1 MQWWLT
7 VFFLLGNSWVS
18 GDQMDGWGSR
28 AYPTEDVCEA
38 RKRFAELQ
46 TARHP
51 LELEA
56 RWICNAGAPAAKPPP
71 EMLEADWEN
80 DPWPPE
86 AHWSDPP
93 KPAGLEVFTTEQLR
107 WVAPD
112 AVGLRYTG
120 PLTPP
125 LAKDLR
131 KLLLSEPQRF
141 NHVVLE
147 LDSSGGE
154 LSYVKELVTVLQD
167 VRGRMELTTR
177 VMEGAICASGCI
189 PLFMQ
194 GEKRKASGASLWVF
208 HGARSAFTNIPDT
221 AATGDYL
228 AMLSASGMDPA
239 FRAILETD
247 NRVYRPGSLILS
259 GYELFHF
266 YKAGIITELLPAWRD
281 ERPALAPAPVPR

>member
-18 GDQMDGWGSR
+18 GDHIDGWGSR
-28 AYPTEDVCEA
+28 VYPTENLCEE

-46 TARHP
+46 TARYP
-51 LELEA
+51 LEHEA
-56 RWICNAGAPAAKPPP
+56 RWICNAGAPAEKPPP
-71 EMLEADWEN
+71 AMLEAGWEN
-80 DPWPPE
+80 DPWPFE
-86 AHWSDPP
+86 AQWPDPQ
-93 KPAGLEVFTTEQLR
+93 KPAGLEVFTRDQLR
-107 WVAPD
+107 WMAPD

-120 PLTPP
+120 PLAPP
-125 LAKDLR
+125 LSKELR

-141 NHVVLE
+141 NHAVLE
-147 LDSSGGE
+147 LDSNGGE
-154 LSYVKELVTVLQD
+154 LSYVRELVAVLQE

-177 VMEGAICASGCI
+177 VMEGALCASGCV

-208 HGARSAFTNIPDT
+208 HGARSAFTNIPDP

-228 AMLSASGMDPA
+228 AMLSASGMAPA
-239 FRAILETD
+239 FRAVLEAD
-247 NRVYRPGSLILS
+247 NRLYKPGSLILS

-266 YKAGIITELLPAWRD
+266 YKAGIITELLPSWRD
-281 ERPALAPAPVPR
+281 EYPALAPALVPR